1 MNEKVLWEYKTPG
14 IPDELFNRTDNV
26 PITKEEIRSIIISK
40 LRLKEGCLSID
51 IGCGSG
57 SISIELAIQTKAPV
71 YAIDIDKNAID
82 LSEHNILKF
91 GLRNRVKLLQGW
103 AQDILPDLPIVDAV
117 VIGGTTGDTEKII
130 NLAIDRLNHGGRLV
144 VTSILIE
151 TIYRTL
157 KAMDDSK
164 LLDIDI
170 TQVTVAKS
178 KKTSSGTMMISRN
191 PVIIFSATKQKGK
204 NFN

>member
-1 MNEKVLWEYKTPG
+1 MSKKFLWEYKTPG

-40 LRLKEGCLSID
+40 LRLKEGCISID

-57 SISIELAIQTKAPV
+57 SISIELHIQTKTTV

-82 LSEHNILKF
+82 LTELNIKKF
-91 GLRNRVKLLQGW
+91 GLENKIKIIQGW
-103 AQDILPDLPIVDAV
+103 AQESLPSLPNVDAV
-117 VIGGTTGDTEKII
+117 VIGGTTGDTEKMIK
-130 NLAIDRLNHGGRLV
+130 LAIERLNPGGRLV

-151 TIYRTL
+151 TIYKTL
-157 KAMDDSK
+157 KAIEESG
-164 LLDIDI
+164 LSEIDI

-191 PVIIFSATKQKGK
+191 PVIIFSATK
-204 NFN
+204 